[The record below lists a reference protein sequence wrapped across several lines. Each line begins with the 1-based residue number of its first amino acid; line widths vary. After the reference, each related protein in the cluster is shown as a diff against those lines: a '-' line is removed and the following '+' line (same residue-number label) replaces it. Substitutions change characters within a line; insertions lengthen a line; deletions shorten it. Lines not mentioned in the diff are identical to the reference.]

1 MIGYIKGKLTFKSPV
16 YVYIEAGGIGYQV
29 NISLQTYGRIEKL
42 DETTLYTSLIIRED
56 SHTLYGFFDE
66 FEKTIFNHLIS
77 VSGVGPNTARIILS
91 SLSSGDVRTAILTD
105 RPDAFNK
112 VKGVGPKTAQKIILD
127 LKDKLLKMDDIDLST
142 DFLTEPSNTV
152 KDEALS
158 ALVALGFIKPKAKS
172 AINKAAGDAQGELT
186 VEELIKSSLKLL
198 S

>member
-1 MIGYIKGKLTFKSPV
+1 MIGYIRGKLTFKSPV

-29 NISLQTYGRIEKL
+29 HISLQTYSKIEKL
-42 DETTLYTSLIIRED
+42 EEATLFTTLIVRED

-66 FEKTIFNHLIS
+66 YEKTIFNHLIS
-77 VSGVGPNTARIILS
+77 VSGIGPNTGRIILS
-91 SLSSGDVRTAILTD
+91 SLSSSDVRTAILTD

-127 LKDKLLKMDDIDLST
+127 LKDKLMKIDDTDISS
-142 DFLTEPSNTV
+142 DFLSVSSNTV

-158 ALVALGFIKPKAKS
+158 ALVALGFLKPKAKN
-172 AINKAAGDAQGELT
+172 AINKVASEAKGDLT
-186 VEELIKSSLKLL
+186 VEDLIKSSLKLL